1 MEVTTGKEREMNLR
15 AGRKGAR
22 IATALLSAAAVAL
35 LATGSGAGSSTTAI
49 TSCGQIVTTNAVL
62 TQDLTCPGSSGVIA
76 GAAGI
81 RIDLRGFTLTG
92 DRSANHYG
100 VLDGSYNGVKVENGV
115 VRNFYDGIDAGS
127 SANTVTVSNVVVS
140 GSVLAGIFIC
150 CASAS
155 TSITSTTAS
164 GNGGDGIIIGGAS
177 AKIQSTNASG
187 NAGQGINVSGTF
199 PSIKSATASGNGAN
213 GIYVTGNGA
222 SIASSVATGN
232 ANSGVI
238 VVGDSA
244 RIKSATASGNAGI
257 GVAVQ
262 GDGASIASSIASG
275 NGNTGI
281 GVDGNFAAIKGNVAN
296 ANGFPGGASDGTGPG
311 VGVVGYT
318 TAPVGTNV
326 AHGNDDPAECTP
338 ALLC

>member
-1 MEVTTGKEREMNLR
+1 MS
-15 AGRKGAR
+15 GR
-22 IATALLSAAAVAL
+22 LAAALVAGTVVAL
-35 LATGSGAGSSTTAI
+35 LLTGSGAGSSSTPI

-62 TQDLTCPGSSGVIA
+62 TQDLTCPGSSGVIV

-81 RIDLRGFTLTG
+81 TIDLKGFTLTG
-92 DRSANHYG
+92 DRSASHYG
-100 VLDGSYNGVKVENGV
+100 VLDGSYSHVKVENGA

-127 SANTVTVSNVVVS
+127 SATAVTVSNVVVS
-140 GSVLAGIFIC
+140 GSVLAGIYIC
-150 CASAS
+150 CAS
-155 TSITSTTAS
+155 TSSSISSTTAS

-222 SIASSVATGN
+222 SITSSTATGN
-232 ANSGVI
+232 ANSGVV

-244 RIKSATASGNAGI
+244 QIKSATASGNAGI

-262 GDGASIASSIASG
+262 GDDASIASSIASG

-311 VGVVGYT
+311 IGIVGYT

>member
-1 MEVTTGKEREMNLR
+1 MS
-15 AGRKGAR
+15 GR
-22 IATALLSAAAVAL
+22 LAAALVAGTVVAL
-35 LATGSGAGSSTTAI
+35 LLTGSGAGSSSTPI

-62 TQDLTCPGSSGVIA
+62 TQDLTCPGSSGVIV

-81 RIDLRGFTLTG
+81 TIDLKGFTLTG
-92 DRSANHYG
+92 DRSASHYG
-100 VLDGSYNGVKVENGV
+100 VLDSSYSHVRVENGT

-127 SANTVTVSNVVVS
+127 STVTVSNVVVS

-150 CASAS
+150 CAS
-155 TSITSTTAS
+155 TSSSISSTTAS

-187 NAGQGINVSGTF
+187 NAGQGINVGG
-199 PSIKSATASGNGAN
+199 PLASIKSANASGNGAN
-213 GIYVTGNGA
+213 GIFVTGNGA
-222 SIASSVATGN
+222 SIASSAATGN
-232 ANSGVI
+232 ANSGVV

-311 VGVVGYT
+311 IGVVGYT
-318 TAPVGTNV
+318 TAPVGANV

-338 ALLC
+338 AWLC